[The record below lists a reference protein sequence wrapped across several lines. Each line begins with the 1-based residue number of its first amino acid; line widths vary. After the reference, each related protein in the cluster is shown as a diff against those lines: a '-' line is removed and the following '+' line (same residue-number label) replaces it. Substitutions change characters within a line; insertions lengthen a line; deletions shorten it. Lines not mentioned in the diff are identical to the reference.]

1 MAAGGVIAGALLLGL
16 LMDWLGTS
24 EGLAVAAGA
33 MSVYGA
39 YRLSRPAPALTASS
53 DALPS

>member
-1 MAAGGVIAGALLLGL
+1 VAAGGVIAGALLLGL

-33 MSVYGA
+33 MAVYGA